1 MLDTLTA
8 PPVGSPSPRP
18 LKCEIHPVG
27 MTASRSPAVTLRPRK
42 VSRISD
48 PQVERIDAL
57 FVQSATAFSSGPG
70 RIMLHGLADS
80 TVYFADRPR
89 REVGHMPSHKFVE
102 LWESGA
108 NTFSVDPPN
117 AVLSFLD
124 VKGESP
130 ADAVIVL
137 RQPRLEDDTLTYD
150 VEILDGT
157 LAGPSRAVHALH
169 RRIRTSTRP
178 RRQVDRLAGR
188 IAPLHPEWAMTSTP
202 PSTSLDGRPPAH
214 QSAARSR

>member
-1 MLDTLTA
+1 M
-8 PPVGSPSPRP
+8 
-18 LKCEIHPVG
+18 
-27 MTASRSPAVTLRPRK
+27 MASRSPAVTLRPRK

-70 RIMLHGLADS
+70 TIMLHGLADS

-130 ADAVIVL
+130 EDAVIVL

-150 VEILDGT
+150 VDILDGT
-157 LAGPSRAVHALH
+157 LPARHGPCTLFIDVF
-169 RRIRTSTRP
+169 
-178 RRQVDRLAGR
+178 
-188 IAPLHPEWAMTSTP
+188 
-202 PSTSLDGRPPAH
+202 GRPLAPVAKLTG
-214 QSAARSR
+214 